1 MRGFEDMTAEEVA
14 ALTGLPPDEAVLAR
28 ERDFSEPFVFD
39 HDADDRVF
47 AEFRRR
53 GLHWTRG
60 RLYCLMG
67 NHDKGRAVRMLKE
80 LYEAE
85 HGRMVSIGLGDALN
99 DLPLLKEVDRPILIP
114 KDDGSYDPDIDVP
127 GLYRA
132 RGVGPEGWNQ
142 AVEDA
147 LRS

>member
-1 MRGFEDMTAEEVA
+1 
-14 ALTGLPPDEAVLAR
+14 
-28 ERDFSEPFVFD
+28 
-39 HDADDRVF
+39 
-47 AEFRRR
+47 
-53 GLHWTRG
+53 
-60 RLYCLMG
+60 MG

-85 HGRMVSIGLGDALN
+85 HGRMISIGLGDALN
-99 DLPLLKEVDRPILIP
+99 DLPLLQEVDRPILIP
-114 KDDGSYDPDIDVP
+114 KDDGSYDPDVDVP